1 MVNDVLKRFLYLLLL
16 TGLCACAAAPDPKK
30 LKTDEE
36 SYNRAMNLFN
46 AKNYFD
52 AIPAFEELKEKFPLS
67 PYAIIAELRLGDAH
81 FYKEEYVEAI
91 HMFENFRRLHP
102 NNKSVPYSIY
112 MTGMCYY
119 NQILTI
125 DRDTSSARAAAEQF
139 QQLIELYPDNP
150 YGVMALVKLGEARK
164 VIAEH
169 EFFIG
174 EFYLRNKNY
183 TGAINRFNGI
193 LKDYPSSVRKDRIIF
208 YLAQANFLSENRAR
222 GQKFLEYLI
231 RKYPDSPYAAQAKTL
246 LALPTPKPSQEK
258 NKKDVTEAHDK
269 KQVKRFLLF

>member
-1 MVNDVLKRFLYLLLL
+1 MLLLLL
-16 TGLCACAAAPDPKK
+16 TGLCACASAPDKK
-30 LKTDEE
+30 QLKTDEE
-36 SYNRAMNLFN
+36 YYNRAMNLFN
-46 AKNYFD
+46 EKNYFD

-67 PYAIIAELRLGDAH
+67 PYAIIAEMRLGDAH

-150 YGVMALVKLGEARK
+150 YGVMALVKLGEARR

-246 LALPTPKPSQEK
+246 LALPKTAQEK
-258 NKKDVTEAHDK
+258 NKRDVKEAKDK